1 LRICVLGLGYIG
13 LPTALLLSRSFDV
26 YGCDI
31 NEDVVGKINNKIL
44 PFVEPGLDD
53 LLRESEIKAEV
64 HPVES
69 DAFVICV
76 PTPFDKE
83 LKMADLGFVVNAA
96 KSIVPHLR
104 KGNLIIIESTI
115 TPGTCE
121 KIIIPIIEKSGL
133 RVGVDIFLSHCP
145 ERAIPGKTLI
155 EMVNNSRVIG
165 GIDKISS
172 DKAEEIYRSFVKGE
186 IFKTNI
192 RTAEFVKLMENT
204 YRDVNI
210 ALANEFAILSEEVG
224 INAWE
229 AIELANKHPRVSI
242 LSPGPGVGGHC
253 IAIDP
258 WFLTESTINARII
271 STAREINDEMPAFIL
286 SKIKA
291 ILYEHDISSPNISI
305 LGVAY
310 KGNIDD
316 TRETPAI
323 KLIKLC
329 EREGWNI
336 KVHDPHVTKFEYPLM
351 QLEESVR
358 ESDIIIIETDHGE
371 FSHLDAHCISTLV
384 RNKIV
389 LDLRNVLNYEEFLKE
404 GFLVRRLGEPAG
416 RMGNKPLRLSPTLE
430 SSSMRDG
437 INEELSI
444 GS

>member
-26 YGCDI
+26 CGCDI
-31 NEDVVGKINNKIL
+31 NKDVVGKINNKIL

-53 LLRESEIKAEV
+53 LLRESGIKAEI

-83 LKMADLGFVVNAA
+83 LKMADLGFVINAA
-96 KSIVPHLR
+96 KSIIPYLR

-121 KIIIPIIEKSGL
+121 KVIVPIIEKSGL

-155 EMVNNSRVIG
+155 EMVNNNRVIG
-165 GIDKISS
+165 GIDGLSS

-224 INAWE
+224 IDAWE

-271 STAREINDEMPAFIL
+271 STAREINDEMPAYVI
-286 SKIKA
+286 SKIKD
-291 ILYEHDISSPNISI
+291 IIYEENITNPVIAI

-316 TRETPAI
+316 TRETPAL

-329 EREGWNI
+329 ERKGWDI
-336 KVHDPHVTKFEYPLM
+336 RIHDPHVKKFEYQLM
-351 QLEESVR
+351 SLDLAIKGADLIV
-358 ESDIIIIETDHGE
+358 IETDHEE
-371 FSHLDAHCISTLV
+371 FCALDAGFMSHLV
-384 RNKIV
+384 RHKLI
-389 LDLRNVLNYEEFLKE
+389 LDLRNILSIEAFVKE
-404 GFLVRRLGEPAG
+404 GFTVRKLG
-416 RMGNKPLRLSPTLE
+416 
-430 SSSMRDG
+430 G
-437 INEELSI
+437 I
-444 GS
+444 

>member
-1 LRICVLGLGYIG
+1 MRICVLGLGYIG

-96 KSIVPHLR
+96 KSIVPYLR

-121 KIIIPIIEKSGL
+121 KVIIPIIEKSGL

-172 DKAEEIYRSFVKGE
+172 DKAEEIYRSFVRGE

-210 ALANEFAILSEEVG
+210 ALANEFAILSEEIG
-224 INAWE
+224 IDAWE

-271 STAREINDEMPAFIL
+271 SIAREINDEMPAYVL

-291 ILYEHDISSPNISI
+291 IIYEENITNPVIAI

-316 TRETPAI
+316 TRETPAL

-329 EREGWNI
+329 EREGWDI
-336 KVHDPHVTKFEYPLM
+336 RIHDPHVKKFEYQLMPLD
-351 QLEESVR
+351 LAIR
-358 ESDIIIIETDHGE
+358 GADLILIETDHE
-371 FSHLDAHCISTLV
+371 DFCALDAGFMSRLV
-384 RNKIV
+384 RHKLI
-389 LDLRNVLNYEEFLKE
+389 LDLRNILSIEAFVKE
-404 GFLVRRLGEPAG
+404 GFTIKKLGGPAG
-416 RMGNKPLRLSPTLE
+416 WMNKELRKSLTIYT
-430 SSSMRDG
+430 DG
-437 INEELSI
+437 SLNETIEEQIHIN
-444 GS
+444 